1 MPPWETRSHFKNIE
15 LKIEKMSL
23 GSYPGKKLL
32 SKTDFY
38 QNEQNFDGTF
48 STK

>member
-38 QNEQNFDGTF
+38 QNGQNVDGTF